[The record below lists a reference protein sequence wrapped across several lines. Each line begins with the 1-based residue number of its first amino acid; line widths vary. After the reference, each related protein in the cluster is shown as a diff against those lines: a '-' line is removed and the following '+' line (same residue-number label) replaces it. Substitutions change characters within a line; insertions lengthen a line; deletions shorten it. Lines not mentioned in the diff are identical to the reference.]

1 MAVQNND
8 ELFIKYINKPT
19 IENRNNIINEYAPLV
34 KIVASR
40 LSKRL
45 GSSVDTEE
53 LEEFGIFGLIDAI
66 DKYKLSMN
74 IKFKTYASIRIR
86 GEIIDQI
93 RRLDYA
99 PRSVRQLQKKL
110 KNSEDELESRLGRKP
125 TDAEMMEDLGIN
137 KYKYYEAQTKII
149 SAKLVYMDKT
159 INVDSTGEKV
169 TLGSTLI
176 QDTFDVPE
184 QSLNKK
190 ELSKSLKKALNKLA
204 ENERKVIIMLYYEGL
219 TMTKISKVLNITVGR
234 VSQLHYLALR
244 KLRHEIGDYL
254 DLFYQTY

>member
-1 MAVQNND
+1 MAVQNNN
-8 ELFIKYINKPT
+8 ELFVKYINEPT
-19 IENRNNIINEYAPLV
+19 IENRNNIITEYIPLV
-34 KIVASR
+34 KISAGR

-45 GSSVDTEE
+45 GPSVDTDEM
-53 LEEFGIFGLIDAI
+53 EEFGVLGLIDAI

-74 IKFKTYASIRIR
+74 IKFETYASIRIR
-86 GEIIDQI
+86 GEIMDQL
-93 RRLDYA
+93 RKLDYV
-99 PRSVRQLQKKL
+99 PRSIRQIQKKF

-137 KYKYYEAQTKII
+137 KYKYYDAQTKII
-149 SAKLVYMDKT
+149 GAQLVYMDKP
-159 INVDSTGEKV
+159 INVSSTGEEI
-169 TLGSTLI
+169 TLASSLI
-176 QDTFDVPE
+176 QDTFDIPE

-190 ELSKSLKKALNKLA
+190 ELSKSLNKALNKLA

-219 TMTKISKVLNITVGR
+219 TLTKISKVLNITVGR

-244 KLRHEIGDYL
+244 KLRYETRDCI

>member
-1 MAVQNND
+1 MAVQNNE
-8 ELFIKYINKPT
+8 ELFVKYINEPT
-19 IENRNNIINEYAPLV
+19 IENRNNIITEYIPLV
-34 KIVASR
+34 KILASR

-53 LEEFGIFGLIDAI
+53 LEELGVLGLIDAI

-74 IKFKTYASIRIR
+74 IKFETYASIRIR
-86 GEIIDQI
+86 GEIMDQL
-93 RRLDYA
+93 RKLDYV
-99 PRSVRQLQKKL
+99 PRSIRQIQKKL

-137 KYKYYEAQTKII
+137 KYKYYEAQTKVI
-149 SAKLVYMDKT
+149 STQLVYMDKA
-159 INVDSTGEKV
+159 INVNRNGEEI
-169 TLGSTLI
+169 TLASSLI
-176 QDTFDVPE
+176 QDTFDIPE

-219 TMTKISKVLNITVGR
+219 TLTKISKVLDITVGR
-234 VSQLHYLALR
+234 VSKLHYLALR

-254 DLFYQTY
+254 DLFHQTY